1 VPITDPDTILNI
13 LGNDTRRK
21 ILSAL
26 SKEPMYFN
34 QLAKAIDVGQ
44 QAILRHLQALED
56 GGLIESYGEK
66 SNLGA
71 PQRKYYKLNSSFS
84 MTISFSEDDFTITNQ
99 DIKQLR
105 QKESR
110 KYYKMYDSMSQD
122 TLKAL
127 AQLQKNLDYVD
138 EEIRRLESRLSDLR
152 ALKQMI
158 LRRLHEIG
166 VHKFEG
172 NERKVLYAIVIES
185 PQSVAELSEILDE
198 EETEL
203 REIIRTIREKL
214 DLEQEH
220 DSDLQRIFENFG

>member
-1 VPITDPDTILNI
+1 MPITDPDTILNI

-71 PQRKYYKLNSSFS
+71 PPRKYYKLNSSFS

-105 QKESR
+105 QRESR

-138 EEIRRLESRLSDLR
+138 EEIGRLESRLSDLR

-166 VHKFEG
+166 VHKFED

-185 PQSVAELSEILDE
+185 PQSVAELSEILNE